1 MEIWSSLVA
10 KIVEQNVNTLFN
22 NVLGET
28 DKYVFLCLLK
38 HQRNFGT
45 FLTGLWVRSGNR
57 GTGWGSSAQG
67 GMDWGHSLN
76 YILQVTGL
84 DWSVQEDF
92 AVQVWLLSAV
102 SVFKCALSLNIIDW
116 TSFNMA
122 TGFPQTQMEVFWHL
136 NGSSWNWPRYCF
148 LCFQLV
154 KARYKPSICS
164 KRRNRSTIW
173 WVEGH
178 LPIMKE
184 RTHGGHLWPSLGQL
198 CFIRNPSKV

>member
-1 MEIWSSLVA
+1 MG
-10 KIVEQNVNTLFN
+10 LFSQ
-22 NVLGET
+22 VCGSG
-28 DKYVFLCLLK
+28 V
-38 HQRNFGT
+38 G
-45 FLTGLWVRSGNR
+45 TGL
-57 GTGWGSSAQG
+57 GWGLLLQG
-67 GMDWGHSLN
+67 GMDWGHSLS

-92 AVQVWLLSAV
+92 AYRCGCSVL

-136 NGSSWNWPRYCF
+136 NGSSWNWHDIASSAFNWWRQDTSHPYA
-148 LCFQLV
+148 
-154 KARYKPSICS
+154 ARGETDP
-164 KRRNRSTIW
+164 TIW